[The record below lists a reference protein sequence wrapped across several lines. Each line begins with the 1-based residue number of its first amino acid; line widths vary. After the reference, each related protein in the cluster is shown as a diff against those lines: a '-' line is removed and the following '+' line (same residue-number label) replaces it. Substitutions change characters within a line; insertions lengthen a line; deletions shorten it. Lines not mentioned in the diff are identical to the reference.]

1 MLSLAWNLP
10 HQLTKHFWKLF
21 PVLHDLRGCFL
32 ICENGHYFYSCVS
45 IRSILSNS
53 LQGHSQTHGVSLH
66 AWSEQCL
73 PGTLQGNGCSEDLSY
88 SPCRFSPVLISWTLP
103 YLFLGFQFHFLSL
116 EYLCFAWVAPLYHSL
131 EILCLSNQEQL
142 LGSLFFFFSQLT
154 DS

>member
-45 IRSILSNS
+45 IRSTLILS
-53 LQGHSQTHGVSLH
+53 QGHAQTHGVSLH

-88 SPCRFSPVLISWTLP
+88 SPCRFSPSTHLLNSALLVS
-103 YLFLGFQFHFLSL
+103 GLSVPFP
-116 EYLCFAWVAPLYHSL
+116 EPWIFV
-131 EILCLSNQEQL
+131 LCLGCPSVP
-142 LGSLFFFFSQLT
+142 
-154 DS
+154 

>member
-1 MLSLAWNLP
+1 MGTISTSVWASEVLSL
-10 HQLTKHFWKLF
+10 
-21 PVLHDLRGCFL
+21 
-32 ICENGHYFYSCVS
+32 
-45 IRSILSNS
+45 ILS
-53 LQGHSQTHGVSLH
+53 QGHSQTHGVSLH

-131 EILCLSNQEQL
+131 ETLCLSNQEQL
-142 LGSLFFFFSQLT
+142 LGSLFFFPINWFLVSWELLFYIFLASINFWLLQ
-154 DS
+154 SGE